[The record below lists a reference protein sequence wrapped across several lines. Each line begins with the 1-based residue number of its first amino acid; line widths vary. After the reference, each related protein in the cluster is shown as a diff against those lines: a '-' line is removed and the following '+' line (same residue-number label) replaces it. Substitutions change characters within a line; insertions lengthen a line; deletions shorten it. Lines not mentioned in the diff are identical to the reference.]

1 MDRNLEYVFSPL
13 NSVDLKSLQ
22 KVAEAMKNS
31 RKKPEKAIG
40 VFLARVASWRAGEIS
55 GSGSSSDSGTSKTI
69 SSESTSHIQKNSG
82 LRDLY

>member
-22 KVAEAMKNS
+22 KVADSLRNS
-31 RKKPEKAIG
+31 HKKPEKAIG
-40 VFLARVASWRAGEIS
+40 VFLSRLVTYRAGELS
-55 GSGSSSDSGTSKTI
+55 GGNSDSGTSKTI
-69 SSESTSHIQKNSG
+69 SSETTSSRIQKNTG

>member
-22 KVAEAMKNS
+22 KIADSLKNS
-31 RKKPEKAIG
+31 HKKQEKAVG
-40 VFLARVASWRAGEIS
+40 VFLARVIKYRS
-55 GSGSSSDSGTSKTI
+55 GDMPAGSSGNDGEKHSSIKSKT
-69 SSESTSHIQKNSG
+69 G